1 MAVQVRVP
9 PLLREAVGGARTVEG
24 RGPTVDALLQDIDA
38 RHPGF
43 RERLVT
49 EDGSLRRFVN
59 VYVND
64 EDIRYLDKLATAVN
78 DGDTVSILPSMA
90 GGEG

>member
-9 PLLREAVGGARTVEG
+9 PLLREAVGGARLLEG
-24 RGPTVDALLQDIDA
+24 SGDTVDAVLQDIDR

-43 RERLVT
+43 RERLID
-49 EDGSLRRFVN
+49 EHGALRRFVN

-64 EDIRYLDKLATAVN
+64 EDIRYLNKLATPVR
-78 DGDTVSILPSMA
+78 DGDTVSILPSVA
-90 GGEG
+90 GGGG